1 MDTTAPFRI
10 VVGVDGSA
18 NSRRA
23 LQWAL
28 DEAAVRGGGTVTAI
42 MTWAYAPVT
51 AVGFGFGGPMAPAE
65 SMDDATREALEE
77 IVGEFDAPDG
87 VELRAEVRQGSAAG
101 VLIDASEDADLL
113 VIGKRGI
120 GGFLGLLVGSVANHV
135 SNHANVP
142 VVVVPTHEDD

>member
-1 MDTTAPFRI
+1 
-10 VVGVDGSA
+10 
-18 NSRRA
+18 
-23 LQWAL
+23 
-28 DEAAVRGGGTVTAI
+28 
-42 MTWAYAPVT
+42 
-51 AVGFGFGGPMAPAE
+51 MAPAE